1 MDRQLDYTVSVWG
14 GWTSSTVSSYTIR
27 TVRARDAIQTAVTRF
42 SRLHPGGRINSAW
55 ILRSQEISEDPDLA

>member
-27 TVRARDAIQTAVTRF
+27 ALRARDAIQTAVSRF
-42 SRLHPGGRINSAW
+42 RNHHPGGHISSAW
-55 ILRSQEISEDPDLA
+55 ILRSQEIPEDQDLA